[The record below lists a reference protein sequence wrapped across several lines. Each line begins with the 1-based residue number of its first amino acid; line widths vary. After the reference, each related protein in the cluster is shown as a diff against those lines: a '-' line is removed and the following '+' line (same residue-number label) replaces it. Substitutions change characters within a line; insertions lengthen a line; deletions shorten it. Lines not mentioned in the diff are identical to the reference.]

1 MKETV
6 EIDLKVVARAILKR
20 LWIVVL
26 CAVVVASAALVYTV
40 GFVTPMYQA
49 SIKVYVNN
57 KTVNTTGGVA
67 SSDLSVALKLVTTY
81 VNILESD
88 NVLEKVATESGYA
101 LSVQDLRGMIDA
113 QTVEDTEMFTVSVTS
128 PDPQMSAKIANAV
141 AAVAPGAISDI
152 IEGSSAKII
161 DYAKIPQSRFSPS
174 YTKTAILSFIIGAL
188 LAAVVIAVQT
198 VLDTRIKG
206 EEDLQRICD
215 IPVMG
220 MIPDIAI
227 ETARAEKR
235 RAGKSA
241 QR

>member
-6 EIDLKVVARAILKR
+6 EIDLKVIARAVLKR
-20 LWIVVL
+20 LWIVIL
-26 CAVVVASAALVYTV
+26 CAVVAASAALVYTI

-57 KTVNTTGGVA
+57 KTISTTGGVA

-88 NVLEKVATESGYA
+88 NVLEKVAVESGYDLA
-101 LSVQDLRGMIDA
+101 LNDLRAMIDA
-113 QTVEDTEMFTVSVTS
+113 ETVEETEMFTVSVTS

-161 DYAKIPQSRFSPS
+161 DYAKIPQTRFSPS
-174 YTKTAILSFIIGAL
+174 YTKTAILSFIIGVL
-188 LAAVVIAVQT
+188 LAVIGIAVHT

-215 IPVMG
+215 VPVLG
-220 MIPDIAI
+220 MIPDIAL
-227 ETARAEKR
+227 EAARSEKR
-235 RAGKSA
+235 RAGSSA